1 MTTLDDLVIPVIE
14 SAMIV
19 AAHYAKQ
26 CGRSTVTATD
36 VQYGMKFAAR
46 NVPGRITQPMFP
58 EIYDSSDSDESFEE
72 VPDDDEPFTRY
83 TGEDDY
89 CIRTNEA
96 DSSDSDE
103 SFEEVPDDD
112 EPFTRYTG
120 EDDYCIR
127 ANEAV
132 DTWADW
138 VPESPLEQH
147 LKNAID
153 SHEEAGRVPRD

>member
-89 CIRTNEA
+89 CIR
-96 DSSDSDE
+96 
-103 SFEEVPDDD
+103 
-112 EPFTRYTG
+112 
-120 EDDYCIR
+120 

-153 SHEEAGRVPRD
+153 SHEEAGRGIP